1 MGDKTETERLIA
13 IIEKLVDETMYDLA
27 GSGENNP
34 YRMAQEVRRRAEK
47 MINSK
52 YRRSPMIVPTIVPMS
67 SESAGVVSDDD
78 VHDARE
84 SL

>member
-1 MGDKTETERLIA
+1 
-13 IIEKLVDETMYDLA
+13 
-27 GSGENNP
+27 
-34 YRMAQEVRRRAEK
+34 